1 MDELKRG
8 GTMRFGVF
16 ELDSRSGELRRSG
29 SRIKIQEQPFRVLMT
44 LLEHAGEVVTREEL
58 RRLIWP
64 EESFGD
70 FDHAL
75 SVAVGKLRTALNDS
89 AEAPRFIE
97 TLSRRG
103 YRFIGD
109 NTQLP
114 STTSVSEEPEKLRS
128 DPPSPV
134 QPARHADGHPN
145 WVKIGVRT
153 LIGAACIVTLVL
165 LYMRWRPHAE
175 QLALIPIPFTAFP
188 GREVVP
194 TFSPDGTQ
202 IAFAWTGGPASVS
215 KGFDL
220 YVKVIGSENLLRL
233 THHPSEWISP
243 AWSPDGTQIAFHR
256 VSGADTGLYVVPALG
271 GPERKL
277 RSTTVRKNE
286 LLTEVAATISW
297 SADGKW
303 IAYVDSTP
311 RTIFLLS
318 VESLASK
325 QLPVPENCVA
335 GALPSFSLH
344 GNQLAYTCWDST
356 ESGVYTVATWGG
368 TPTRIVTFNG
378 LQSGIAWTGDD
389 NRLILSLN
397 QNTSSGGELLEIT
410 LANGSVQK
418 LDFGHDTAWPAISR
432 NGDRLAFADSFDNIN
447 IWRKDL
453 LHPDSPGVKLLV
465 STREQTN
472 PTYSPDGTRIAFESN
487 RGGVPEIWVSDSDG
501 SNLVQISRLN
511 NYATGTPRWSPD
523 GRKIAFDSWGQ
534 GHAEVYVVNSSEL
547 MPRKLVMNFPIMFQP
562 SWSHDGKWI
571 YFLSFIGGEAPKAYR
586 CPENGGN
593 AMMVSSEPAFGV
605 RESFDGETLYFVDGW
620 TDATLKR
627 VSVNQPGPASPVD
640 GMPLLKDADLW
651 TVVPGGIYFVPADS
665 PHSIHYFDLSSRRV
679 RRVAEVDRD
688 FNSANGGLS
697 VSPDGRWILYS
708 QVDDVNSDIM
718 LVDHFH

>member
-1 MDELKRG
+1 MDDPKPSG
-8 GTMRFGVF
+8 IIRFGVF
-16 ELDSRSGELRRSG
+16 ELDPRSGELRRSG
-29 SRIKIQEQPFRVLMT
+29 YRIKIQEQPFKVLMT
-44 LLEHAGEVVTREEL
+44 LLEHPGEVVTREEL
-58 RRLIWP
+58 QRLIWP
-64 EESFGD
+64 DESFGD

-103 YRFIGD
+103 YRYIGD

-114 STTSVSEEPEKLRS
+114 SAANVSVEPEELRS
-128 DPPSPV
+128 VPPTTAKPDG
-134 QPARHADGHPN
+134 HANDHPN
-145 WVKIGVRT
+145 WIKIGLRV
-153 LIGAACIVTLVL
+153 LIGAACVVTLFL
-165 LYMRWRPHAE
+165 FYMRWRPHTA
-175 QLALIPIPFTAFP
+175 QLALTPIPFTAFP
-188 GREVVP
+188 GQEVVP

-202 IAFAWTGGPASVS
+202 IAFAWTGGLAAVS

-277 RSTTVRKNE
+277 RSTTVRKDE
-286 LLTEVAATISW
+286 LLTKTSATISW

-311 RTIFLLS
+311 TSIFLLS

-335 GALPSFSLH
+335 VGLPSFSHH

-356 ESGVYTVATWGG
+356 EFGVYTVATWGG
-368 TPTRIVTFNG
+368 TPTRIATLTG
-378 LQSGIAWTGDD
+378 LPSGIAWTGDD
-389 NRLILSLN
+389 KRLILSLN
-397 QNTSSGGELLEIT
+397 QTSGDELLEVT

-418 LDFGHDTAWPAISR
+418 LNFGQDAAWPAISR
-432 NGDRLAFADSFDNIN
+432 NGDRLAFANSFDNVN

-453 LHPDSPGVKLLV
+453 FHPDFPAVELLV

-472 PTYSPDGTRIAFESN
+472 PTYSPDGMHIAFESN

-523 GRKIAFDSWGQ
+523 GTKIAFDSWSR
-534 GHAEVYVVNSSEL
+534 GHAEVYLVDFSEL
-547 MPRKLVMNFPIMFQP
+547 MPRKLAMNFSVMFQP
-562 SWSHDGKWI
+562 SWSHDGNWI
-571 YFLSFIGGEAPKAYR
+571 YFLSFIGGEAPKVYR
-586 CPENGGN
+586 CLENGGN
-593 AMMVSSEPAFGV
+593 ATMVSSGPAFSF

-627 VSVNQPGPASPVD
+627 VSVNQPGPASLVE
-640 GMPLLKDADLW
+640 GMPVLKDASLW

-665 PHSIHYFDLSSRRV
+665 PHSIRYFDLSTRRARRV
-679 RRVAEVDRD
+679 TEVDRD

-697 VSPDGRWILYS
+697 VSADGRWILYS
-708 QVDDVNSDIM
+708 QVDDVNRDIM
-718 LVDHFH
+718 LVEHFH

>member
-1 MDELKRG
+1 MDDPKPSG
-8 GTMRFGVF
+8 IMRFGVF
-16 ELDSRSGELRRSG
+16 ELDPRSGELRRSG
-29 SRIKIQEQPFRVLMT
+29 YRIKIQEQPFKVLMT
-44 LLEHAGEVVTREEL
+44 LLEHPGEVVTREEL
-58 RRLIWP
+58 QRLIWP
-64 EESFGD
+64 DESFGD

-114 STTSVSEEPEKLRS
+114 SATSVSVEPEELKS
-128 DPPSPV
+128 NPPSPV
-134 QPARHADGHPN
+134 QPARHADDHPN
-145 WVKIGVRT
+145 WVKIGVRA
-153 LIGAACIVTLVL
+153 LIGAACVVTLFL
-165 LYMRWRPHAE
+165 FYIRWRPHTE
-175 QLALIPIPFTAFP
+175 QLALTPIPFTAFP

-233 THHPSEWISP
+233 TNHPSGWISP

-277 RSTTVRKNE
+277 RSTTLRKDE
-286 LLTEVAATISW
+286 LLTEVTATISW

-335 GALPSFSLH
+335 GSLPSFSHH
-344 GNQLAYTCWDST
+344 GNQLAYTCWDSA
-356 ESGVYTVATWGG
+356 EFGVYTVAPWGG
-368 TPTRIVTFNG
+368 TPTRIATLTG

-389 NRLILSLN
+389 KRLILSLN
-397 QNTSSGGELLEIT
+397 QNSGGELLEVT

-418 LDFGHDTAWPAISR
+418 LNFGQDPAWPAISR
-432 NGDRLAFADSFDNIN
+432 NGDRLAFANSFDNVN

-453 LHPDSPGVKLLV
+453 FHPDSPGVKLLV

-472 PTYSPDGTRIAFESN
+472 PTYSPDGTHIAFESN

-501 SNLVQISRLN
+501 SNLVQVSRLN
-511 NYATGTPRWSPD
+511 NYATGTPHWSPD
-523 GRKIAFDSWGQ
+523 GRKLAFDSWIR
-534 GHAEVYVVNSSEL
+534 GHAEVYVVDFSEL
-547 MPRKLVMNFPIMFQP
+547 MSRKVATNFSVMFQP
-562 SWSHDGKWI
+562 SWSHDGRWI
-571 YFLSFIGGEAPKAYR
+571 YFLSLIGGEAPKVYR
-586 CPENGGN
+586 CLENGGN
-593 AMMVSSEPAFGV
+593 ATMVSPGPAFSF

-627 VSVNQPGPASPVD
+627 VSVNQPGPASPVE
-640 GMPLLKDADLW
+640 GMPLLKDAALW

-665 PHSIHYFDLSSRRV
+665 PHSIRYFDLSTRRV
-679 RRVAEVDRD
+679 HRITEVDRD

-718 LVDHFH
+718 LVNHFH

>member
-1 MDELKRG
+1 MDDPKPG
-8 GTMRFGVF
+8 GIMRFGVF
-16 ELDSRSGELRRSG
+16 ELDPRSGELRRSG
-29 SRIKIQEQPFRVLMT
+29 YRVKIQEQPFKVLMT
-44 LLEHAGEVVTREEL
+44 LLEHPGEVVTREEL
-58 RRLIWP
+58 QTLIWP
-64 EESFGD
+64 DESFGD

-114 STTSVSEEPEKLRS
+114 SATSVSVEPEELKS

-145 WVKIGVRT
+145 WVKIGVGA
-153 LIGAACIVTLVL
+153 LIGAVCVVTLFL
-165 LYMRWRPHAE
+165 FYIRRRPHTE
-175 QLALIPIPFTAFP
+175 QLALTPIPFTAFP

-233 THHPSEWISP
+233 TNHPSEWISP

-277 RSTTVRKNE
+277 RSTTLSKDE
-286 LLTEVAATISW
+286 LLTEVTATISW

-335 GALPSFSLH
+335 GSLPSFSHH
-344 GNQLAYTCWDST
+344 GNQLAYTCWDSA
-356 ESGVYTVATWGG
+356 EFGVYTVAPWGG
-368 TPTRIVTFNG
+368 TSTRIATLTG

-389 NRLILSLN
+389 KRLILSLN
-397 QNTSSGGELLEIT
+397 QNSGGELLEVT
-410 LANGSVQK
+410 LGNGSVQK
-418 LDFGHDTAWPAISR
+418 LNFGQDAAWPAISR
-432 NGDRLAFADSFDNIN
+432 NGDRLAFANSFDNVN

-453 LHPDSPGVKLLV
+453 FHPDSPGVKLLV

-472 PTYSPDGTRIAFESN
+472 PTYSPDGTHIAFESN

-501 SNLVQISRLN
+501 SNLVQVSRLN
-511 NYATGTPRWSPD
+511 NYATGTPHWSPD
-523 GRKIAFDSWGQ
+523 GRKLAFDSWIR
-534 GHAEVYVVNSSEL
+534 GHAEVYVVDFSEL
-547 MPRKLVMNFPIMFQP
+547 MPRKLDTNFSVMFQP
-562 SWSHDGKWI
+562 SWSHDGRWI
-571 YFLSFIGGEAPKAYR
+571 YFLSFVGGEAPKVYR
-586 CPENGGN
+586 CSENGGN
-593 AMMVSSEPAFGV
+593 ATMVSSGPAFSF

-627 VSVNQPGPASPVD
+627 VSVNQPGPASPVE
-640 GMPLLKDADLW
+640 GMPLLKDAALW

-665 PHSIHYFDLSSRRV
+665 PHSIRYFDLSTRRFRRV
-679 RRVAEVDRD
+679 TEVDRD

-708 QVDDVNSDIM
+708 QVDDVNSDIV

>member
-1 MDELKRG
+1 MDDPKPG
-8 GTMRFGVF
+8 GIMRFGVF
-16 ELDSRSGELRRSG
+16 ELDPRSGELRRSG
-29 SRIKIQEQPFRVLMT
+29 YRVKIQEQPFKVLMT
-44 LLEHAGEVVTREEL
+44 LLEHPGEVVTREEL
-58 RRLIWP
+58 QTLIWP
-64 EESFGD
+64 DESFGD

-114 STTSVSEEPEKLRS
+114 SATSVSVEPEELKS

-145 WVKIGVRT
+145 WVKIGVGA
-153 LIGAACIVTLVL
+153 LIGAVCVVTLFL
-165 LYMRWRPHAE
+165 FYIRRRPHTE
-175 QLALIPIPFTAFP
+175 QLALTPIPFTAFP

-233 THHPSEWISP
+233 TNHPSEWISP

-277 RSTTVRKNE
+277 RSTTLSKDE
-286 LLTEVAATISW
+286 LLTEVTATISW

-335 GALPSFSLH
+335 GSLPSFSHH
-344 GNQLAYTCWDST
+344 GNQLAYTCWDSA
-356 ESGVYTVATWGG
+356 EFGVYTVAPWGG
-368 TPTRIVTFNG
+368 TSTRIATLTG

-389 NRLILSLN
+389 KRLILSLN
-397 QNTSSGGELLEIT
+397 QNSGGELLEVT
-410 LANGSVQK
+410 LGNGSVQK
-418 LDFGHDTAWPAISR
+418 LNFGQDAAWPAISR
-432 NGDRLAFADSFDNIN
+432 NGDRLAFANSFDNVN

-453 LHPDSPGVKLLV
+453 FHPDSPGVKLLV

-472 PTYSPDGTRIAFESN
+472 PTYSPDGTHIAFESN

-501 SNLVQISRLN
+501 SNLVQVSRLN
-511 NYATGTPRWSPD
+511 NYATGTPHWSPD
-523 GRKIAFDSWGQ
+523 GRKLAFDSWIR
-534 GHAEVYVVNSSEL
+534 GHAEVYVVDFSEL
-547 MPRKLVMNFPIMFQP
+547 MPRKLDTNFSVMFQP
-562 SWSHDGKWI
+562 SWSHDGRWI
-571 YFLSFIGGEAPKAYR
+571 YFLSFVGGEAPKVYR
-586 CPENGGN
+586 CSENGGN
-593 AMMVSSEPAFGV
+593 ATMVSSGPAFSF

-627 VSVNQPGPASPVD
+627 VSVNQPGPASPVE
-640 GMPLLKDADLW
+640 GMPLLKDAALW

-665 PHSIHYFDLSSRRV
+665 PHSIRYFDLSTRRV
-679 RRVAEVDRD
+679 RRVTEVDRD

-708 QVDDVNSDIM
+708 QVDDVNSDIV